1 MSSKKNK
8 ISFKQGYDL
17 SSENAK
23 SLFSIAVK
31 AAEHTE
37 FGIACSLNI
46 LAAEE
51 ALKAIFLIIQHYNP
65 DSKLNHFK
73 EIFGRH
79 DIKHAELKNL
89 LKAEEVLQEMAKN
102 NLKQIEPSLEYFKTV
117 PVKDLNKELYDSI
130 NGDVEWYKTF
140 VSKKLNTA
148 EILEWLS
155 SANKDKNNGF
165 YVDKKGE
172 SWCTP
177 KTISESKFLKE
188 KKHTE
193 DIFDLAKRIEETFE
207 RISNS
212 QNRS

>member
-1 MSSKKNK
+1 MSSNRSK
-8 ISFKQGYDL
+8 ISFKEGYDL
-17 SSENAK
+17 ALQNAQ

-31 AAEHTE
+31 AAVHSE

-89 LKAEEVLQEMAKN
+89 LKAEEILQEMAKK
-102 NLKQIEPSLEYFKTV
+102 NLKQIEPSLKYFKTV
-117 PVKDLNKELYDSI
+117 PAERLNKELYDSI
-130 NGDVEWYKTF
+130 NDDVEWYKAFT
-140 VSKKLNTA
+140 SKKLNTA

-172 SWCTP
+172 SWSTP
-177 KTISESKFLKE
+177 KTISENKFLKE

-212 QNRS
+212 QKRS